1 MSYEELVTDP
11 STEGLSEPVRGNI
24 SAHLLKL
31 ECKEEEKG

>member
-11 STEGLSEPVRGNI
+11 CTEGLSYPVRGNI
-24 SAHLLKL
+24 SAPPLKL